1 MPNIY
6 HATPYDISATGFY
19 FETLDECRE
28 RASRHRNEYGDPVE
42 EYEIQFIDGD
52 NYELFKAIGVNQAN
66 LPLWFDQFED
76 LDEDEAAR
84 AIYLAGYECIAPEEI
99 IDRLDEVMLFE
110 GTLLEYAEDYV
121 ESTGLLDQ
129 LPESLRY
136 YFDVEAFARD
146 MRLGGE
152 VTELELGNRQWIVQL

>member
-19 FETLDECRE
+19 FETLEEYRE

-84 AIYLAGYECIAPEEI
+84 AIYLAGYECIAAEEI

-110 GTLLEYAEDYV
+110 GTLLEFAEDYV
-121 ESTGLLDQ
+121 ESTGLLAQ

>member
-1 MPNIY
+1 
-6 HATPYDISATGFY
+6 
-19 FETLDECRE
+19 
-28 RASRHRNEYGDPVE
+28 
-42 EYEIQFIDGD
+42 
-52 NYELFKAIGVNQAN
+52 
-66 LPLWFDQFED
+66 
-76 LDEDEAAR
+76 
-84 AIYLAGYECIAPEEI
+84 
-99 IDRLDEVMLFE
+99 MLFE

>member
-6 HATPYDISATGFY
+6 HATPYDISTAGFY
-19 FETLDECRE
+19 FKTLNEYCE
-28 RASRHRNEYGDPVE
+28 KASRHRNEYGDPVE

-76 LDEDEAAR
+76 RDGDEAAR

-121 ESTGLLDQ
+121 GSTGLLDQ

-146 MRLGGE
+146 MGLGGE
-152 VTELELGNRQWIVQL
+152 VTELELGNRQWIVRP